1 MKILKILVDKL
12 PECCNDCWFHEYVEG
27 CKTDHHF
34 CVGNNGDNHDIPDPY
49 DGRMNWCPLEEQI
62 DNSCHCK
69 KCDPNSYEF
78 YYDDE
83 DDEKA

>member
-1 MKILKILVDKL
+1 MNVLRILVDEL

-49 DGRMNWCPLEEQI
+49 DGRMNWCPLEAPSTVEYS
-62 DNSCHCK
+62 NSTCALYWVIK
-69 KCDPNSYEF
+69 V
-78 YYDDE
+78 
-83 DDEKA
+83 